1 MNSHTIQ
8 CTHALHGNRTRLIH
22 IKNNDWLCLRMC
34 IRICSS
40 NYRWLVG
47 SGATKNRFMWFLI
60 TDTYIVLRK
69 ANVIVRWHRAMC
81 KHESVCAIRQSANA
95 FRALKLADAIYL
107 RHSKIF
113 WTIDGHRWS
122 HHTADNEKLMTLC
135 RPNITNVHWWKQVNG
150 ERVRIHAVEIHTR
163 ARANI
168 HCDNVWLCG
177 GGV

>member
-1 MNSHTIQ
+1 MPANVYPDLFIELSLISGFWRNKKSIHVILNHWYVHRSAKSKCNSSLT
-8 CTHALHGNRTRLIH
+8 
-22 IKNNDWLCLRMC
+22 
-34 IRICSS
+34 SS
-40 NYRWLVG
+40 NVW
-47 SGATKNRFMWFLI
+47 AWE
-60 TDTYIVLRK
+60 
-69 ANVIVRWHRAMC
+69 C
-81 KHESVCAIRQSANA
+81 VCAIRQSANA